1 MFVLNYEN
9 KYYDIQFGN
18 PNYLNPPL
26 EDIFLSNLKKQMSK
40 VTINGKEYDTENIN
54 EEAKRQLVS
63 LQFAT
68 AELQRLEAQLAITR
82 TAQVAYSNAFEN
94 LADKD

>member
-1 MFVLNYEN
+1 MA
-9 KYYDIQFGN
+9 
-18 PNYLNPPL
+18 
-26 EDIFLSNLKKQMSK
+26 K
-40 VTINGKEYDTENIN
+40 VTINGNEYDTESMN

-68 AELQRLEAQLAITR
+68 SEIQRLEAQLAIAK

>member
-1 MFVLNYEN
+1 MA
-9 KYYDIQFGN
+9 
-18 PNYLNPPL
+18 
-26 EDIFLSNLKKQMSK
+26 K
-40 VTINGKEYDTENIN
+40 VTINGKEYDTETIS

-68 AELQRLEAQLAITR
+68 SELQRLEAQLAITR

-94 LADKD
+94 AVDKD